1 MAQRYFVNNMKL
13 HKFKSSEITPENF
26 YINRRKFLKKMGI
39 VTGTA
44 FASQNIITSALSY
57 TPETERKI
65 TPYKFATTYNNY
77 YEFGTSKSDPH
88 KNSKDFITKPWDI
101 KIDGEVENEITLS
114 VEEIKNMIP
123 SEERIYTVSYTHLTL
138 PTKQMV

>member
-1 MAQRYFVNNMKL
+1 MKL
-13 HKFKSSEITPENF
+13 NKFKSSEITPENF
-26 YINRRKFLKKMGI
+26 FINRRQFLKEMGI
-39 VTGTA
+39 ITGTV

-88 KNSKDFITKPWDI
+88 
-101 KIDGEVENEITLS
+101 LS
-114 VEEIKNMIP
+114 LIHI
-123 SEERIYTVSYTHLTL
+123 
-138 PTKQMV
+138 